1 MLGFD
6 ESATPE
12 NPNKQLHPAVLKS
25 LARHRFSQVVCGHD
39 HIVALTTTGKVL
51 AWGNGQQAQLGRRIV
66 ERHKHAAL
74 KPAMMAK
81 LRNIVRVCSGHYH
94 SFAIDKSGKVYAWGL
109 NNYGQT
115 GVMPSDFEKGEQQ
128 EEDMSCIW
136 TPTLVSALSPSAF
149 GGRRRVVDIAGGE
162 HHSLFLLS
170 DGSVWACGRADGFE
184 LGIGQDHPE
193 WKRLQ
198 ERIAEAKAE
207 ILEEQRE
214 ARRKSRHEKP
224 DEDAMDEDGA
234 HAGGR
239 KGKVVVD
246 EYIPYPV
253 PLLFPPPPNPNDNDP
268 PLEAFTPLVR
278 QSAVAQGIKQ
288 VACGLHFSLALGEG
302 GHVYSWGYGP
312 NCELGRGDDKPSAV
326 PGRVWSKELDAR
338 EVVFDDGSVEC
349 GKWNVESVHA
359 GGQHC
364 LLVVQ
369 WEPEG

>member
-1 MLGFD
+1 
-6 ESATPE
+6 
-12 NPNKQLHPAVLKS
+12 
-25 LARHRFSQVVCGHD
+25 
-39 HIVALTTTGKVL
+39 
-51 AWGNGQQAQLGRRIV
+51 
-66 ERHKHAAL
+66 
-74 KPAMMAK
+74 MMAK

-115 GVMPSDFEKGEQQ
+115 GVMPSDFERGEQQ

-184 LGIGQDHPE
+184 LGIGEGHAE
-193 WKRLQ
+193 WKALQ

-207 ILEEQRE
+207 VLKEQHA

-224 DEDAMDEDGA
+224 GVAAIDDDEDEVEDVVDMD
-234 HAGGR
+234 HAEGGL
-239 KGKVVVD
+239 KKVVVD

-253 PLLFPPPPNPNDNDP
+253 PLLFPPAPNLNDDDP
-268 PLEAFTPLVR
+268 PLEAYTPLAGK
-278 QSAVAQGIKQ
+278 SAVAQGIKQ
-288 VACGLHFSLALGEG
+288 VACGLHFSLALSEG

-312 NCELGRGDDKPSAV
+312 SCELGRGDDKPSSI
-326 PGRVWSKELDAR
+326 PGRVWSTELDAR
-338 EVVFDDGSVEC
+338 EVLFDDGSAER

-364 LLVVQ
+364 LLVVR
-369 WEPEG
+369 WEPED